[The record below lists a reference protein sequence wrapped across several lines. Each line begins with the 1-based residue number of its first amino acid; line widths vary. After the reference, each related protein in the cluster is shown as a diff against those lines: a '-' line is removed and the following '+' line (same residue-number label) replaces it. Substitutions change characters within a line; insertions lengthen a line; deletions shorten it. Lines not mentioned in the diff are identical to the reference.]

1 MADEFD
7 EDEIRELKEVF
18 SLFDT
23 KNQECIATKDLGT
36 VLKAFGK
43 DLEKDELAELK
54 NDADD
59 HGSIHFS
66 EFLCVMVK
74 VLRNVD
80 QLKEARDVF
89 KLMDKDGGT
98 REETLVR
105 HRLTGCWL
113 GGAISPAELRHLMVN
128 SGECL
133 NDEEVDT
140 MIAAADTDGENAAHR
155 HSLH

>member
-7 EDEIRELKEVF
+7 EDEIRELKEAF

-43 DLEKDELAELK
+43 DLDKDELAELK

-59 HGSIHFS
+59 HGSIYFS

-80 QLKEARDVF
+80 QMEEARDVF

-98 REETLVR
+98 REETSVR
-105 HRLTGCWL
+105 HRLTAVG
-113 GGAISPAELRHLMVN
+113 
-128 SGECL
+128 
-133 NDEEVDT
+133 
-140 MIAAADTDGENAAHR
+140 
-155 HSLH
+155 